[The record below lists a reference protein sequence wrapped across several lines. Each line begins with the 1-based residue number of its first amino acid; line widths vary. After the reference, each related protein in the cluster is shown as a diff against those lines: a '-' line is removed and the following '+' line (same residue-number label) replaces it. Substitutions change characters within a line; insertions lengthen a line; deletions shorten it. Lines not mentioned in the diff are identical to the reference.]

1 MLATLNSKQIIDEI
15 VKDPDNDP
23 HDVLDISSDVVL
35 ASRVAKPA
43 RTLAP
48 ELTIRPEPKLEKP
61 AIEEPGLQEPKIQL
75 TPPSPATAPS
85 VDSAV
90 RATASDPRVARKRS
104 SMGKWL
110 GGAAMTFLLALGSA
124 GATIVWETHGDT
136 AKQMIATWIP
146 ALAASPSQAT
156 AATSDQATATA
167 PQAAAAD
174 QPAEQSAAPVQAPT
188 PRVQDAAAPAIPDA
202 TQSVQS
208 MTRDLAAMAQQI
220 EQLKANIAE
229 LKTGQEQMAREMA
242 KPAPPT
248 KPAEARTDPRAKLSA
263 KPASPPVRKP
273 KVVYTP
279 AYAPAPIAP
288 AHAQA
293 AALPPP
299 PPVVQPQVADD
310 DGPIVRPPMPL
321 H

>member
-15 VKDPDNDP
+15 VKDPVNDP

-35 ASRVAKPA
+35 ASRAAKPA
-43 RTLAP
+43 PTLAP
-48 ELTIRPEPKLEKP
+48 ELTIRPEPKIERP
-61 AIEEPGLQEPKIQL
+61 VIEEPGLREPKIKL
-75 TPPSPATAPS
+75 TSASPAAAPS
-85 VDSAV
+85 VDSTV
-90 RATASDPRVARKRS
+90 RATSSDPHGVHKRS

-167 PQAAAAD
+167 PQAAAGD

-188 PRVQDAAAPAIPDA
+188 PQVQDAAAPAVPDA

-242 KPAPPT
+242 KPAPP
-248 KPAEARTDPRAKLSA
+248 KPAEARIVEPRAKPSA
-263 KPASPPVRKP
+263 KPASPPARRP
-273 KVVYTP
+273 RAVYTP
-279 AYAPAPIAP
+279 AYAPAPVAP

-299 PPVVQPQVADD
+299 AAPPQVADD